1 MKYKLFFCIAK
12 EKNEIKGKESG
23 VFFFKQVDFPA
34 LVDYTSLRIFKG
46 GFWGY
51 SSVGRALPLQGRCQ
65 RFEPAY
71 LHKYVMV
78 LEKMKM
84 TGT

>member
-1 MKYKLFFCIAK
+1 MKDQLLFYITK
-12 EKNEIKGKESG
+12 DETKGKESG
-23 VFFFKQVDFPA
+23 LFFSKQVDFPA
-34 LVDYTSLRIFKG
+34 LVDYTSMRIFKS

-84 TGT
+84 EGT